1 MSGYTLDN
9 LQITETFYGWYN
21 KTNEVIDLLNSVVG
35 DGVSGATQED
45 GRLIIELIDGTTLD
59 AGYVVG
65 PTGPYISG
73 ASINGDGELVLTLT
87 NSDTFNVGNVIG
99 PTGETGPKGDKG
111 EVGSTGDT
119 GPTGEGVPTG
129 GNIGFALVKATNDD
143 YDTEWA
149 DVSSVAR
156 SHPGKIGGYE
166 GASGSFI
173 FGRGLDQD
181 GRFLFPRW
189 STNYYLSQV
198 HKGPGI
204 SMAGAT
210 GIYPVAGLM
219 EGYTSGYDDGLTA
232 GIKILNFLEN
242 TIAFEGNVYT
252 DSNSLCLGQTLDSPP
267 GYYWNRMKY
276 FPTAKLQPFYVG
288 NYCYVDKYVGYIAGY
303 ENNVSDSARRGMYV
317 WFGIIP
323 ANSFPTGTPQS
334 EVFAYDGFVKGSTC
348 AYFFR
353 DEGAG
358 LCSNGFAV
366 SETNT
371 NYGVDG
377 FTYSAWTGDYVREV
391 IPGRTGPIAF
401 YPEASGPFGLGDGF
415 VLSPGWYYMMTEM
428 IPTAWFSVG
437 SNLDT
442 VDAKDAYGKGISG
455 DQVIFTHTD
464 ARNHYGDM
472 SLFGLNGFEL
482 APAGEN
488 TGVGEVFTP
497 SSYLTISSVR
507 SGLKTIPTGLA
518 PYLWFTVGITNDG
531 DGRFGGSEETG
542 YYLKD
547 HIGLHQIDD
556 NVSNYGAMAI
566 RAQNPEQASAPR
578 FGISIKSSA
587 SQFDSL
593 RNIDLGT
600 NPPSESNFCTYTW
613 NGLSTWG
620 GTGEN
625 CTDCLGG
632 TAGGNAFDW
641 HRLLFG
647 GYVGTTSDGIGASDL
662 IEGAENIYWSSV
674 NGSITYKIQLTC
686 ESGVCPTF
694 CAPPGIPIT
703 NENTS
708 EPLPLCYAG
717 AVEFYQD
724 GYGENWETNGG
735 SSGPA
740 DGQAGEYLIDPSG
753 NLVLCDCE
761 CDDGVGGGVTLE
773 NAGYGCVQTY
783 NNVDFN
789 LTSITDNP
797 AVPLESQYYG
807 AYFPDGAHKGVTGFN
822 CDSHYPGTIMNPYG
836 LTTAG
841 ATTNPDEGWIM
852 IFDDAGN
859 TYFFGFY
866 NGETG
871 AAGSGIV
878 SGGVSG
884 ATSGCTDCH
893 TGHYGQQ
900 GETVDPSQCSGGQ
913 PPLGSIPPGPIDD
926 PESGAGLGSPSS
938 ISTYV
943 NAQEAIHQEWFGDF
957 PGTEKNHLIKYT
969 AIYGCTSGTSYPEY
983 QGP

>member
-65 PTGPYISG
+65 PTGPYVNG
-73 ASINGDGELVLTLT
+73 AAINGDGELVLTLT
-87 NSDTFNVGNVIG
+87 NNTTFNVGNVIG
-99 PTGETGPKGDKG
+99 PTGETGATGAKGDI
-111 EVGSTGDT
+111 GSTGET
-119 GPTGEGVPTG
+119 GPTGEGVPPG
-129 GNIGFALVKATNDD
+129 GNIGFALVKSTNDD
-143 YDTEWA
+143 YDTQWA

-166 GASGSFI
+166 GATGSFI
-173 FGRGLDQD
+173 FGRGQTQD

-242 TIAFEGNVYT
+242 TLPFEGNVYT
-252 DSNSLCLGQTLDSPP
+252 DAGSSCLGQTLDSPP

-288 NYCYVDKYVGYIAGY
+288 SYCYVDKYVGYIAGY

-334 EVFAYDGFVKGSTC
+334 EVFAYDGFVRGSTC

-358 LCSNGFAV
+358 LCSNGFAI

-377 FTYSAWTGDYVREV
+377 YTYSAWTGDYVREV

-437 SNLDT
+437 SELDD
-442 VDAKDAYGKGISG
+442 VDDEDAYGKGISG

-482 APAGEN
+482 APAGED

-531 DGRFGGSEETG
+531 DGRFGGSADTG

-556 NVSNYGAMAI
+556 NVSDFGAMAI

-593 RNIDLGT
+593 RTIDIGT

-613 NGLSTWG
+613 DGLSPWGGVAEPVPGDGCPDCWG
-620 GTGEN
+620 GTADERP
-625 CTDCLGG
+625 
-632 TAGGNAFDW
+632 FDW

-647 GYVGTTSDGIGASDL
+647 DGDIVQTSAGLDTLTDT
-662 IEGAENIYWSSV
+662 WSSI
-674 NGSITYKIQLTC
+674 NGSVTYRIQLTC
-686 ESGVCPTF
+686 ESGQCPTF
-694 CAPPGIPIT
+694 AAPPGFPINNEISKDPIPVGPVSYYGIERQNRQADWSSIGGT
-703 NENTS
+703 TQS
-708 EPLPLCYAG
+708 
-717 AVEFYQD
+717 
-724 GYGENWETNGG
+724 YGEED
-735 SSGPA
+735 A
-740 DGQAGEYLIDPSG
+740 LVDPDG
-753 NLVLCDCE
+753 NLVLIPINSGEDIE
-761 CDDGVGGGVTLE
+761 EFGFTKTYGDKTFEFDSSDAITNPQYGYYLPSGGANHGSVE
-773 NAGYGCVQTY
+773 GY
-783 NNVDFN
+783 D
-789 LTSITDNP
+789 
-797 AVPLESQYYG
+797 
-807 AYFPDGAHKGVTGFN
+807 

-841 ATTNPDEGWIM
+841 ATANPDEGWIM

-871 AAGSGIV
+871 AEGSGIV
-878 SGGVSG
+878 DGVPVG
-884 ATSGCTDCH
+884 ATNGCSPTFRDH
-893 TGHYGQQ
+893 TGNHDWDSNDIDACFN
-900 GETVDPSQCSGGQ
+900 GEVIA
-913 PPLGSIPPGPIDD
+913 LPPGTNLDPIDFVG
-926 PESGAGLGSPSS
+926 SGSLSS

-943 NAQEAIHQEWFGDF
+943 NAQEAIHKEWFGEF